1 MVYRWGIEYFS
12 RGWNSPQSRFD
23 QTDWSIISK
32 YDLMLEQTTR
42 QASTKNAAYFR
53 NSRETPL
60 NVGVGLTLHSSTRN
74 KQLVE
79 LLHKLGIPIDYS
91 RVLRLE
97 TQIATSVLKN
107 IKNNSG
113 VYIPSDIILGRF
125 IHCAADNI
133 DFMED
138 TPDRERTFHGTIM
151 TIYQTKN
158 ADEPVKKLTLHLS
171 NDISLTNY
179 SDIFPTVNVF
189 RKPVTWNTCCPVP
202 RTSTEK
208 SFMRPAI
215 ETSRLCNIVLPLC
228 VYSS

>member
-1 MVYRWGIEYFS
+1 MTS
-12 RGWNSPQSRFD
+12 CL
-23 QTDWSIISK
+23 SK
-32 YDLMLEQTTR
+32 R

-79 LLHKLGIPIDYS
+79 LLHKFGMPIDYP

-125 IHCAADNI
+125 ILCAADNI

-138 TPDRERTFHGTIM
+138 TPD
-151 TIYQTKN
+151 
-158 ADEPVKKLTLHLS
+158 
-171 NDISLTNY
+171 
-179 SDIFPTVNVF
+179 
-189 RKPVTWNTCCPVP
+189 
-202 RTSTEK
+202 
-208 SFMRPAI
+208 
-215 ETSRLCNIVLPLC
+215 
-228 VYSS
+228 